1 MSTTINGDTGVIFPD
16 ASTQSKAVSQ
26 ATPFAVTASAIA
38 GAELQL
44 PEATAN
50 GVNYVAV
57 KAPNTLAAN
66 TTFTL
71 PSADGTNGQ
80 YLQTNGSGALAF
92 ASVPATTPGGTT
104 GQIQIN
110 NAGAFGA
117 LSSGTTGQILTSGGA
132 GAAPIFL
139 AQGTTG
145 QILTS
150 AGAGAAPTFLAQGT
164 TGQVLT
170 SAGAGVAPTFT
181 TLTPVPGATELYSIV
196 TSGVNGSVASPSSIT
211 TATFY
216 SQIRVNNGTAN
227 GAGVSDSCP
236 IWSKYYSCWF
246 GLGTGDSGTSS
257 YNIYYSKDGINWI
270 PYITDFY
277 SKIGNPTSTFQRDA
291 GAGYANIIVDD
302 SNGRLW
308 TFYTASDYLSI
319 TGYYKNAAAGMNSN
333 WTSAGT
339 VISLPYSAVYYGA
352 RYVDTGNSTTSA
364 IVLLCSNS
372 ESDNRLYTCDAGG
385 TTFTL
390 RVTGSTPNSS
400 NQPTSFTIDSIT
412 GRAAILY
419 ADQPRCMYMTTNNA
433 RTGWAYNTNYGGG
446 SGSSANCTIG
456 VGGGFYVT
464 ASGSAGSSNLF
475 YSSTGA
481 GTWTTIT
488 NPAASNTIQRVMYVN
503 GVWYMTTLN
512 GMYSTTQNP
521 PTTGWTQISPS
532 PRILGVINVRTQ
544 A

>member
-1 MSTTINGDTGVIFPD
+1 MGTTINGDTGITFPD
-16 ASTQSKAVSQ
+16 ASTQSKAVSV

-71 PSADGTNGQ
+71 PAADGTNGQ
-80 YLQTNGSGALAF
+80 YLQTNGSGVLAF
-92 ASVPATTPGGTT
+92 ATVPATNPAGTT

-117 LSSGTTGQILTSGGA
+117 LSSGTTGQILISG
-132 GAAPIFL
+132 
-139 AQGTTG
+139 
-145 QILTS
+145 
-150 AGAGAAPTFLAQGT
+150 GAGAAPTFLAQGT

-181 TLTPVPGATELYSIV
+181 TLTPVPGATQLYSVV
-196 TSGVNGSVASPSSIT
+196 TSGTNPLVASPSSIT

-216 SQIRVNNGTAN
+216 SQIRVENNTAN
-227 GAGVSDSCP
+227 GTGVGNDCP

-246 GLGTGDSGTSS
+246 ALGSS
-257 YNIYYSKDGINWI
+257 ESSSTVFNIYYSKDGISWA

-277 SKIGNPTSTFQRDA
+277 PKIGTPTTFQFGP

-308 TFYTASDYLSI
+308 TFYTAPDYLSI
-319 TGYYKNAAAGMNSN
+319 IGYYKNAATGMDSGWTNAGS
-333 WTSAGT
+333 
-339 VISLPYSAVYYGA
+339 VISLPFSATYYGA
-352 RYVDTGNSTTSA
+352 RYVDTGSSATSA
-364 IVLLCSNS
+364 IVLLCSNNQN
-372 ESDNRLYTCDAGG
+372 DNKLFTCDAGG
-385 TTFTL
+385 TTFTQ
-390 RVTGSTPNSS
+390 RVSGGTPNAR
-400 NQPTSFTIDSIT
+400 NDVTSFTIDSVT

-419 ADQPRCMYMTTNNA
+419 ESQPYCMYMTTNNA

-446 SGSSANCTIG
+446 SGSGTNCTIG

-464 ASGSAGSSNLF
+464 ASGSSGSSNLF
-475 YSSTGA
+475 YSATGA

-488 NPAASNTIQRVMYVN
+488 SPAGGNTIQRVMYVN
-503 GVWYMTTLN
+503 GAWYATTLN

-521 PTTGWTQISPS
+521 PTTGWTQINPS
-532 PRILGVINVRTQ
+532 PRVLGRINVRTQ